1 MLGDILQ
8 GAGGEGGYDDEERT
22 ADGDKH
28 AGRVPEVTDLF
39 GRQQTAL
46 AAEHHTDEHDH
57 DGAHYTDYI
66 GNIHIFSH
74 PF

>member
-1 MLGDILQ
+1 MLGNVLQ
-8 GAGGEGGYDDEERT
+8 RGDGEGGDDDHDGT
-22 ADGDKH
+22 ADGNEDT
-28 AGRVPEVTDLF
+28 GRVEEVLQLTR
-39 GRQQTAL
+39 GQQLAL